1 LSIFDSLFG
10 SNATTTT
17 QQQQLSGPAANV
29 ATSLFD
35 RAQTFANQPYS
46 QYEGPRTAWFNED
59 QYDAFGRTRNIAN
72 NSQGLMGTLQ
82 NRVTGDMAGRQDG
95 TMRALAG
102 NATGAANASADLM
115 SGPLAQTFNNVDLSG
130 YMNPYVQAVLDPAI
144 ADLTKQ
150 ADLRRNQLSANAV
163 RTGSFG
169 GSRNALA
176 AAENDRNT
184 SQEIGRLSA
193 NERARAFN
201 EGADQFRKDQ
211 TALPGLFNAIAQTNL
226 TGQQGITNEGA
237 YQQQGYQNL
246 NNLLSANQQQYAS
259 QVNPLLAT
267 GGLQQALMQGHY
279 DTYAQD
285 FRDRRDW
292 DARGLS
298 ALQSALGVG
307 SGATGMTTTGST
319 EAPRPNAIG
328 QVLGAGTGLLG
339 SLGGL
344 TSAANN
350 VSNLWNTASGWFG
363 GGSDLSSFAT
373 PTSYIDAGGFG
384 PFISGAGVPFRTGGL
399 VSAMQM

>member
-1 LSIFDSLFG
+1 MSIFDSLFG

-46 QYEGPRTAWFNED
+46 QYEGPRTAWFTPD
-59 QYDAFGRTRNIAN
+59 QYDAFGRTQNIAN
-72 NSQGLMGTLQ
+72 NSQGLMGSLQ
-82 NRVTGDMAGRQDG
+82 GQVTGDMAQRQDAL
-95 TMRALAG
+95 MRALGG
-102 NATGAANASADLM
+102 NASGAAGASAGLM
-115 SGPLAQTFNNVDLSG
+115 GTPLAQTFNNVDLSG
-130 YMNPYVQAVLDPAI
+130 YMNPYVEAVLDPAL

-150 ADLRRNQLSANAV
+150 GDLRRNQLSANAV
-163 RTGSFG
+163 RMGSFG

-184 SQEIGRLSA
+184 MQEVGRLSA
-193 NERARAFN
+193 NERARAFT
-201 EGADQFRKDQ
+201 EGTQQFRNDQ

-226 TGQQGITNEGA
+226 AGQQATTNTGA

-267 GGLQQALMQGHY
+267 GGLQQALLQGHY

-292 DARGLS
+292 DARGLA

-328 QVLGAGTGLLG
+328 QVLGAGTGLIG
-339 SLGGL
+339 ALGGL
-344 TSAANN
+344 GGAANAA
-350 VSNLWNTASGWFG
+350 SGLWNSASNWF
-363 GGSDLSSFAT
+363 S
-373 PTSYIDAGGFG
+373 G
-384 PFISGAGVPFRTGGL
+384 PSVPSASLFSGAGGIDSVLGW
-399 VSAMQM
+399 A

>member
-10 SNATTTT
+10 NNATTTT
-17 QQQQLSGPAANV
+17 QQSQLSGPAANL
-29 ATSLFD
+29 ATNLFS
-35 RAQTFANQPYS
+35 RAENYANTPYS

-59 QYDAFGRTRNIAN
+59 QYNAFDRTRNLAN
-72 NSQGLMGTLQ
+72 NSQNLMGSLQGQVMGDMGQRQDGLMRTLSGNAAGAAGASAGLMGT
-82 NRVTGDMAGRQDG
+82 
-95 TMRALAG
+95 
-102 NATGAANASADLM
+102 
-115 SGPLAQTFNNVDLSG
+115 PLAQTFNNVDLSG
-130 YMNPYVQAVLDPAI
+130 YMNPYVEAVLDPAL

-150 ADLRRNQLSANAV
+150 GDLRRNQISANAV

-184 SQEIGRLSA
+184 MQEVGRLSA
-193 NERARAFN
+193 NERARAFT
-201 EGADQFRKDQ
+201 EGTEQFRKDQ

-226 TGQQGITNEGA
+226 GGQQAITNDGA

-267 GGLQQALMQGHY
+267 GGLQQALLQGHY

-307 SGATGMTTTGST
+307 AGATGMTTTGST

-328 QVLGAGTGLLG
+328 QVLGASTGLIG

-344 TSAANN
+344 AGAANT
-350 VSNLWNTASGWFG
+350 VGNLWNTASGWFSG
-363 GGSDLSSFAT
+363 PSVQSSSLFSGANG
-373 PTSYIDAGGFG
+373 IDAALGW
-384 PFISGAGVPFRTGGL
+384 A
-399 VSAMQM
+399 